1 MDQDSIV
8 SYTTK
13 APLLVK
19 SASGIEQISLVFACD
34 KKFQNQS
41 QKKIREV
48 NNHLYFYY
56 KGIESCGYKYQ
67 GPLLE
72 FRKLN
77 YLAIALT
84 IVSAL
89 NLVLKRWNEKL
100 AFAIAG
106 GEVGVLLALL
116 LIAEIEE
123 HLNIPEVSIY
133 IFYAAALVGGLL
145 LVTGSIYSFQS
156 AVTL

>member
-1 MDQDSIV
+1 MDQDSVV

-19 SASGIEQISLVFACD
+19 SASGIEKISLVFACD
-34 KKFQNQS
+34 KKYLNES
-41 QKKIREV
+41 QKKIKEY

-77 YLAIALT
+77 FLAISIS

-89 NLVLKRWNEKL
+89 NLVLKKWHEKL

-123 HLNIPEVSIY
+123 HLNIPDVSIY

-145 LVTGSIYSFQS
+145 LVVGSMYSFQS